1 MEGAANYK
9 WLWLPL
15 LGLFLQGNPGITSR
29 QHRMKS
35 MSVYDLCEC
44 FFRLTGAEAKA
55 IFKVLLICV
64 PFSHFFL
71 PPVPL
76 YLLLLL
82 CPLGPPSPLSTLATA
97 PAPNPGHSPA
107 RSLSALFF
115 CSCTS
120 SHSPPLS
127 SASYY
132 SPVVLI
138 LCLQFPSMMTSDFL
152 RAGRTPAHWVCPS
165 ACRCWAGLIPSV
177 QNSFIRATNTIQAP
191 SWWET
196 REAFLPLSLT
206 WPRPQAGP

>member
-1 MEGAANYK
+1 MALITFAWTVSPGKSRNHISSAQDEEHVC
-9 WLWLPL
+9 LW
-15 LGLFLQGNPGITSR
+15 FVR
-29 QHRMKS
+29 
-35 MSVYDLCEC
+35 
-44 FFRLTGAEAKA
+44 
-55 IFKVLLICV
+55 VLLSPHWRWGQGHLQSPLSLCV
-64 PFSHFFL
+64 FL
-71 PPVPL
+71 SFLSPPVPL
-76 YLLLLL
+76 CLLLLL

-97 PAPNPGHSPA
+97 PAPNPGHPPA

-127 SASYY
+127 SASCY

-138 LCLQFPSMMTSDFL
+138 PSLQFPSMMTSDFL

>member
-1 MEGAANYK
+1 M
-9 WLWLPL
+9 
-15 LGLFLQGNPGITSR
+15 LGLFLQGNPGTTSR

-44 FFRLTGAEAKA
+44 FFPLTGAEAKA
-55 IFKVLLICV
+55 IFKVFSQSVYLPLIS
-64 PFSHFFL
+64 FSLQLPSPCYCSFALWVHLHLFPLWPL
-71 PPVPL
+71 PPTPD
-76 YLLLLL
+76 
-82 CPLGPPSPLSTLATA
+82 PGHF
-97 PAPNPGHSPA
+97 PAPP
-107 RSLSALFF
+107 SLSALFF
-115 CSCTS
+115 CFCTS

-132 SPVVLI
+132 SSIFLI
-138 LCLQFPSMMTSDFL
+138 PCLQFPSMMTSDFL
-152 RAGRTPAHWVCPS
+152 RAGRTPAHRVCPS

-177 QNSFIRATNTIQAP
+177 QNSFIRATNTLQAP